1 LVDSDGFAAEQLEQ
15 TGFQGQHRSL
25 TGDFLR
31 RMRRHTL
38 AMMGAGI
45 VILVVIVAVAASSIA
60 PDKPTAI
67 EPGNAFQAPSARHI
81 MGTDQFGRDIFSRI
95 IYGARTS
102 LSVGIISVSISLVLG
117 TALGLAAGYYR
128 GLIDLVISR
137 LLDILFAFP
146 PVLLALVMIAM
157 FGLGLEK
164 VMLSVGIVF
173 TPQFARV
180 CRGSVLSEREKL
192 YVEAAK
198 TVGASHARILRS
210 HILPNVMA
218 PLVVQASMCMSWAI
232 LAEAALSFLGMGT
245 QPPNPSWGQMLNRG
259 RVNIHQSPWEA
270 IWPGLAI
277 MTVVYAFNVFGDGL
291 RDALDPMLRGRE

>member
-1 LVDSDGFAAEQLEQ
+1 MDSDGFAAEQLEQ